1 VILHTLNASPSSPA
15 FDDCLRVAQSGD
27 ALVLLGDGVYAALE
41 GTEALRTIQAS
52 GTELYLLHQDAAAA
66 GIIGAATGVTS
77 ITMDE
82 LVALTERFPRQ
93 QAWY

>member
-1 VILHTLNASPSSPA
+1 MILHTLNAPPSSSA
-15 FDDCLRVAQSGD
+15 FDDCLRIARSED
-27 ALVLLGDGVYAALE
+27 ALVLLGDGVYAAME
-41 GTEALRTIQAS
+41 GTEALCTIRAS
-52 GTELYLLHQDAAAA
+52 GAELYLLDQDAAAA
-66 GIIGAATGVTS
+66 GITGATTDVTR